1 MSVLTADKPAAP
13 ATAIRLSDA
22 QRRDWLRLIR
32 SDGVGPVTF
41 RELVNHFGSATAAL
55 AALPDLGARSGR
67 RIRICPTADAE
78 RELEATAAAGGQVM
92 ALGEPEYPPWLRAA
106 EGAPPLI
113 VVRGNHT
120 VLARPIVSIVGSRNA
135 SVAGRKFAF
144 MLARGVGETGF
155 AVASGLAVGIDA
167 AAHEGSL
174 ATGTIAVFAG
184 GVDFIYPKEN
194 AALAEKILAE
204 GAHLS
209 EMPIGY
215 EPRAQDFPRR
225 NRIISGLAMGIVVV
239 EAADRSGSLVTA
251 RRATDQGRLVFAVP
265 GSPLDPRAAGTNRLI
280 KDGATMVTS
289 VDDILAEVR
298 PMLGQVPAPAI
309 TLAETEPDEP
319 RGVPPTDAAEADRAR
334 VEEALGKT
342 PVTLDEIVR
351 FTGLKPAVVHLVLL
365 ELDLAGR
372 IERHP
377 GQRVSLA

>member
-1 MSVLTADKPAAP
+1 MEVSAAP
-13 ATAIRLSDA
+13 AIRLTDA

-41 RELVNHFGSATAAL
+41 RELINHFGSAAAAL
-55 AALPDLGARSGR
+55 HALPDLGARGGR
-67 RIRICPTADAE
+67 RLRVWPKDDAD
-78 RELEATAAAGGQVM
+78 RELAATAKLGAALV
-92 ALGEPEYPPWLRAA
+92 AIGEPEYPAWLRAA

-113 VVRGNHT
+113 AVRGNMK
-120 VLARPIVSIVGSRNA
+120 VLARPMIAIVGSRNA
-135 SVAGRKFAF
+135 SIAGRKFA
-144 MLARGVGETGF
+144 LVIARDLGGAGF
-155 AVASGLAVGIDA
+155 AIASGLAVGIDA

-174 ATGTIAVFAG
+174 ATGTVAVFAG
-184 GVDFIYPKEN
+184 GLDRIYPADN
-194 AALAEKILAE
+194 AALAERILAD
-204 GAHLS
+204 GVHLT
-209 EMPIGY
+209 ETPLGY

-265 GSPLDPRAAGTNRLI
+265 GSPLDPRSAGTNRLI

-289 VDDILAEVR
+289 VEDILAEVQ
-298 PMLGQVPAPAI
+298 PMIGRAPQPPAG
-309 TLAETEPDEP
+309 LAEPDPITP
-319 RGVPPTDAAEADRAR
+319 RAVAAPTDAADADRAK
-334 VEEALGKT
+334 VEAALGKA
-342 PVTLDEIVR
+342 PVTHDEIVR
-351 FTGLKPAVVHLVLL
+351 FTGLKPAVVHLILL